1 MSNEHERRECAGH
14 LANLIDRRNARLRI
28 LSLKERN
35 DLAADRRSVK
45 AARFKTIEAR
55 HDNGTAPLA
64 VSSHNLFPTPPPL
77 AARLVDIA
85 GIQALHRV
93 LEPSAGTGRLLDH
106 IHPLALTTAC
116 ESSQELCGLLFHRYP
131 TIKIKRGDFLA
142 RTCAD
147 LGGPF
152 DRIVMNPPF
161 QRGEDVR
168 HIMHAYGM
176 LAPGGL
182 LVSLCY
188 DGATQNKKL
197 KPLVTTWEILPP
209 GSFAC
214 EGTSAG
220 VVMITMMKP

>member
-1 MSNEHERRECAGH
+1 MNNT
-14 LANLIDRRNARLRI
+14 ANPKNDARLRL

-35 DLAADRRSVK
+35 DLAAERRSTK
-45 AARFKTIEAR
+45 AARFKTMEAR

-77 AARLVDIA
+77 AARLVDLA

-106 IHPLALTTAC
+106 IHPHATTTAC
-116 ESSQELCGLLFHRYP
+116 ELSQELCGLLFHRFP
-131 TIKIKRGDFLA
+131 HVALKCGDFLA

-161 QRGEDVR
+161 QRGEDVK
-168 HIMHAYGM
+168 HILHAYSM
-176 LAPGGL
+176 LTPGGL

-197 KPLVTTWEILPP
+197 KPVVTTWELLPP
-209 GSFAC
+209 RSFAC
-214 EGTSAG
+214 EGPSAG
-220 VVMITMMKP
+220 VALITMRKP